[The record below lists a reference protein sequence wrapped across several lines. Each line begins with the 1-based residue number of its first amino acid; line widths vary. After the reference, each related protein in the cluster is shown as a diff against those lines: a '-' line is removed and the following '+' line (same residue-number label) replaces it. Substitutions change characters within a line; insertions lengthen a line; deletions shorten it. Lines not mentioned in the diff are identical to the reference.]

1 MGIVHPPY
9 GKSMLP
15 WLPLSGFDNPNKLGG
30 EVWVEEMTHIRIL
43 SIGLEVAHECCVMLS
58 CIVNDILHAVSSIL
72 IPCEKLLA
80 RKMELEADNIGN
92 LLMQVEVEDPPLSLM
107 S

>member
-1 MGIVHPPY
+1 MGIVQPPY
-9 GKSMLP
+9 GKSTLP
-15 WLPLSGFDNPNKLGG
+15 WPPPSGFDSPNKLGG
-30 EVWVEEMTHIRIL
+30 EVWVEELRCIRIL
-43 SIGLEVAHECCVMLS
+43 SIGLEVAHESCVTLS

-80 RKMELEADNIGN
+80 RKMKVEVDNIGN